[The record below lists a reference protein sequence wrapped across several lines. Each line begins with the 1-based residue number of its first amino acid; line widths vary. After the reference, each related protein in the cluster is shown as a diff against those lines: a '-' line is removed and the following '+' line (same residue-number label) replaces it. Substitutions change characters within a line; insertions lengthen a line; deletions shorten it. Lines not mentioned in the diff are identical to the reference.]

1 MLGVSDPKLIPI
13 LSRVEKPIGENK
25 KVVMVLPSF
34 LNAKGITKSAKDV
47 LVLILKGEKLITMYY
62 CSQPNYLFRKE
73 KDSEFQIIY

>member
-1 MLGVSDPKLIPI
+1 MKTKILDLINTDHCLYKKWMLGVSDPKLIPI

-47 LVLILKGEKLITMYY
+47 LVLILKKVE
-62 CSQPNYLFRKE
+62 
-73 KDSEFQIIY
+73 